1 MEAITGQLE
10 TVISSIEIVK
20 THKIHQ
26 IKVFLGQKITN
37 FALKNDLLS

>member
-10 TVISSIEIVK
+10 TVISSIDTVK
-20 THKIHQ
+20 MHETHQ

-37 FALKNDLLS
+37 YALKNVFMS